1 MAEDWVRNAHNK
13 FDAEAQTRCK
23 VEKALGTANQ
33 EKTQL
38 ADKLKATESAC
49 QSAEAGLKTAEA

>member
-1 MAEDWVRNAHNK
+1 MRNAHNK